1 MYVALRLASCK
12 VIPAV
17 FNPRDQR
24 LPVTGGYIW
33 SVGIY
38 RVSLYLCHSVYE
50 GGDVLVHGQS
60 VPSLGFFYFS
70 RETVVREGNISEC
83 HAVAVKTAVGIYDF
97 LIISALTSMPSFSA

>member
-1 MYVALRLASCK
+1 MVPLEYTEFPS
-12 VIPAV
+12 
-17 FNPRDQR
+17 N
-24 LPVTGGYIW
+24 
-33 SVGIY
+33 
-38 RVSLYLCHSVYE
+38 LCHSVYE

-97 LIISALTSMPSFSA
+97 LIISGADVNAEFFRRNC